1 LLATVKSFCE
11 KHDIDIL
18 DMNAYYTRARG
29 RSNRQDEE
37 SSTKVGHHFRV
48 DIFTA
53 IIDFQLQ
60 ELKNRFNEQ
69 VVELLILSIAL
80 SPKDAYK
87 SFKLMTYAS

>member
-37 SSTKVGHHFRV
+37 SSTKVEHHFRV

-60 ELKNRFNEQ
+60 ELKIDLMSKLWNSSFL
-69 VVELLILSIAL
+69 VLL
-80 SPKDAYK
+80 
-87 SFKLMTYAS
+87 